1 MNQMKDVLAV
11 SGMVLMLGGILA
23 VSAGIFAGIWQHWH
37 DASTFRALCIIGGG
51 LVAILAGSFL
61 MERGEVDPTPDKH

>member
-1 MNQMKDVLAV
+1 MKDVLAV
-11 SGMVLMLGGILA
+11 SGMALMLGGGA
-23 VSAGIFAGIWQHWH
+23 VAADSIIAALWQHWH
-37 DASTFRALCIIGGG
+37 NASLFSSLCGIGGG